1 MIIRAFNTIALE
13 KYTEYRNVKEI
24 IGLGIDADED
34 DKDLIRKESC
44 TPMLN
49 FKTNDGGHRAIP
61 IELLIDIREDE

>member
-1 MIIRAFNTIALE
+1 MIIRAFNTMVLE
-13 KYTEYRNVKEI
+13 KYTEYKNVKEI

-34 DKDLIRKESC
+34 DKEFIRNGA